1 MNAEFLD
8 EALLR
13 TLAATLAAEFEY
25 VRLYHPTARVLM
37 FLASDAP
44 LDVELELAR
53 TGRPLVDDVMHFSR
67 FGLNGVEDL
76 LAALAMDEQGILS
89 FARRAEISTDDNN
102 LMATR
107 SRARADGLT
116 PDELL
121 ELFAPYDPLVRPGS
135 WIHTQLGE
143 ADRLRLHRAAAGA
156 PGADGAGE
164 PTGGGDSGFFQAVR
178 GLRAAAS
185 GHRTKRP
192 GQ

>member
-1 MNAEFLD
+1 M
-8 EALLR
+8 R
-13 TLAATLAAEFEY
+13 
-25 VRLYHPTARVLM
+25 
-37 FLASDAP
+37 AP
-44 LDVELELAR
+44 A
-53 TGRPLVDDVMHFSR
+53 GRLVDDFTHFSR
-67 FGLNGVEDL
+67 FGINGVEDL

-89 FARRAEISTDDNN
+89 FARRAEITTDDNN

-107 SRARADGLT
+107 SRARADGVT

-135 WIHTQLGE
+135 WVHTQLGE
-143 ADRLRLHRAAAGA
+143 AIDYGYIARRLVSMAQTAR
-156 PGADGAGE
+156 GE
-164 PTGGGDSGFFQAVR
+164 SAGGGDSGFFQAVR